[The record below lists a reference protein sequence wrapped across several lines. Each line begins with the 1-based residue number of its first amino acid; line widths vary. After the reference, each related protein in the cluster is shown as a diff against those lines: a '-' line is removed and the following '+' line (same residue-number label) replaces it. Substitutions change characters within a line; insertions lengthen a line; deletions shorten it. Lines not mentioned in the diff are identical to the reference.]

1 MLGLGSAWRRR
12 YVDCLCLLCY
22 GSYTDTMVSCKS
34 VFIRD
39 GGSMHGTWVNEKKIP
54 VNQDVTIN
62 SGDVLTFG
70 ADVTRGT
77 GGFLNS
83 PRSHLHRAYGLC

>member
-1 MLGLGSAWRRR
+1 
-12 YVDCLCLLCY
+12 
-22 GSYTDTMVSCKS
+22 
-34 VFIRD
+34 
-39 GGSMHGTWVNEKKIP
+39 MHGTFVNEKKIP

-77 GGFLNS
+77 GGFFNS
-83 PRSHLHRAYGLC
+83 PDSHLHRAYGL